1 MNNGGHMIQTTEQLV
16 YNALLTNRHARQD
29 DFILYGVVL
38 KKIGISLND
47 SIGSFLATAKKKG
60 FVPSFETVSRCRR
73 KLQANNPA
81 LVDEDAQKERKE
93 AQERFKEYSRE

>member
-1 MNNGGHMIQTTEQLV
+1 MLQTTEQLV
-16 YNALLTNRHARQD
+16 YNALLTNKYARQD

-38 KKIGISLND
+38 KNIGISLND

-73 KLQANNPA
+73 KLQANNPD
-81 LVDEDAQKERKE
+81 LVDEDVFAERKE
-93 AQERFKEYSRE
+93 AQERFKDWSRE